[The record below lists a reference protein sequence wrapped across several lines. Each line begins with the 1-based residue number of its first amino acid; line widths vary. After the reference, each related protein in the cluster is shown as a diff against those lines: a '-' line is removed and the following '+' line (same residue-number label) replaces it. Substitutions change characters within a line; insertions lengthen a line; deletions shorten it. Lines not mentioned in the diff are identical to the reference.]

1 MNTTTSADRYE
12 ARAARQTRQAETALT
27 TIRLLLASIDHTDD
41 ITASWPDIDELH
53 AAAADLR
60 SATADAIRSTRIARD
75 E

>member
-12 ARAARQTRQAETALT
+12 ARAARQTRQAETALA
-27 TIRLLLASIDHTDD
+27 TIRLLLASIDRTDD
-41 ITASWPDIDELH
+41 ITASWPDIDALH

-60 SATADAIRSTRIARD
+60 SATAEAIRSTRIARD

>member
-1 MNTTTSADRYE
+1 MNTTTSHE
-12 ARAARQTRQAETALT
+12 ARAARQTRQAETALA

-60 SATADAIRSTRIARD
+60 SATAEAIRSTRIASD
-75 E
+75 EQQ